1 MVVFSRKSVHDV
13 VVLCTVLY
21 TNYSLKSFLFRVFP
35 QKGHGS
41 DFRNL
46 GSVYGFLDQG
56 FPTSPAEIKVQK
68 EFQKRHGKKSKGK
81 KLK

>member
-1 MVVFSRKSVHDV
+1 VYCFIYELLFEVFFVQG
-13 VVLCTVLY
+13 
-21 TNYSLKSFLFRVFP
+21 FFP
-35 QKGHGS
+35 QKGNCS